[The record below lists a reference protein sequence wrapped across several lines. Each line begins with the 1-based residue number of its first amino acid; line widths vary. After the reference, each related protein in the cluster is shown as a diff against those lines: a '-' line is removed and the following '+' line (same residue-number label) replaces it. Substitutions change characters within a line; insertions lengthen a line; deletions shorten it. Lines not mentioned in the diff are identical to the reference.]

1 MSNTKAAMVKKTP
14 KKKKAASKKAKTVN
28 RPSMGGDA
36 SNSKEECAL
45 KGASANLAVTGDPI
59 IHQDGTRLLPIG
71 KAENGDELFLA
82 EDPITWRQYLA
93 FCAASGYPKPDL
105 PTFFGE
111 LEILAGTYLDHPVV
125 NVSFIDAMNYCA
137 FYGLDLP
144 TEDEWL
150 QAAKHPEGAYPWGKD
165 EPSKEHLNCAEFG
178 PGKTTPVGNYPKGN
192 GKYGHHDLAGN
203 VWEWCRNKEDKPAD
217 FVDPAGP
224 LAALKSATAGAA
236 GASDSAPTP

>member
-1 MSNTKAAMVKKTP
+1 MSKTKTTKAKKGT
-14 KKKKAASKKAKTVN
+14 KKAASKQAKTPAVT
-28 RPSMGGDA
+28 
-36 SNSKEECAL
+36 EIV
-45 KGASANLAVTGDPI
+45 VTGDPI
-59 IHQDGTRLLPIG
+59 IHTDGSKLLPIG

-82 EDPITWRQYLA
+82 EDPITWRQYLK
-93 FCAASGYPKPDL
+93 FCDDSGYPRPEL
-105 PTFFGE
+105 PTFFGH
-111 LEILAGTYLDHPVV
+111 LEILASLHLDHPVV

-178 PGKTTPVGNYPKGN
+178 PGKTTPVGHYPKGN
-192 GKYGHHDLAGN
+192 GRYGHHDLAGN
-203 VWEWCRNKEDKPAD
+203 VWEWCRNKEDKPTD

-224 LAALKSATAGAA
+224 LAALKSATPGPV